1 MAQAA
6 AAPAAVPPHQA
17 LSAREFDVLRLL
29 LQGQT
34 VIWMLAASQVLQS
47 VAMLILS
54 IKIRAGSRR

>member
-1 MAQAA
+1 M
-6 AAPAAVPPHQA
+6 
-17 LSAREFDVLRLL
+17 EINFEGLRLL

-34 VIWMLAASQVLQS
+34 VIWMLAASQLLLS